1 MAYIKF
7 ENVTKNYIYD
17 EIEIKAIKKINF
29 EIEKGEFIVILG
41 PLESGKTTL
50 LNLLGTLDKV
60 TSGNI
65 FIDDVDITNEKRK
78 KISKY
83 RKYNIGFAYKDS
95 SLIKNLS
102 VKENV
107 ELAKQVCKEKEDVS
121 LILKKCG
128 LTKKADYYPS
138 MLSEED
144 KCRTLVA
151 MALIK
156 NPKILLLDE
165 IVDSL
170 DEKCAKQILKAIK
183 SISKKNKM
191 TVIITTKNNNFI
203 KIANKVITLKN
214 GSLSDLA
221 VNKKIKSIGDIS
233 WWKKRTL

>member
-65 FIDDVDITNEKRK
+65 FIDDVDITNEKGK

-183 SISKKNKM
+183 SVSKKNKM

-233 WWKKRTL
+233 W

>member
-7 ENVTKNYIYD
+7 ENVTKKYVN
-17 EIEIKAIKKINF
+17 EEVEIKAIKKINF

-41 PLESGKTTL
+41 PLQSGKTTL

-65 FIDDVDITNEKRK
+65 FIDDKNITNEKEK
-78 KISKY
+78 SLAKY
-83 RKYNIGFAYKDS
+83 RKYDVGFAFKDS

-107 ELAKQVCKEKEDVS
+107 ELANQVCKEKADVS

-128 LTKKADYYPS
+128 LTKKCDYSPS
-138 MLSEED
+138 VLSEED
-144 KCRTLVA
+144 KYRTLVA

-156 NPKILLLDE
+156 NPKILLVDE
-165 IVDSL
+165 IIDSL
-170 DEKCAKQILKAIK
+170 DEKSAKQILKTIK
-183 SISKKNKM
+183 SVSKKNNM
-191 TVIITTKNNNFI
+191 TVIITTKNNNLV

-233 WWKKRTL
+233 W

>member
-17 EIEIKAIKKINF
+17 EFEIKAIKKINF

-60 TSGNI
+60 TNGNI
-65 FIDDVDITNEKRK
+65 FIDDVDITNEKEK
-78 KISKY
+78 KLSKY

-128 LTKKADYYPS
+128 LTKKADFYPS

-170 DEKCAKQILKAIK
+170 DEKGAKQILKTIK
-183 SISKKNKM
+183 SVSKKNKM
-191 TVIITTKNNNFI
+191 TVIITTKNNNLG

-214 GSLSDLA
+214 GSLNDLA
-221 VNKKIKSIGDIS
+221 VNKKIRSIGDIS
-233 WWKKRTL
+233 W

>member
-60 TSGNI
+60 TNGNI
-65 FIDDVDITNEKRK
+65 FIDDVDITNEKEK
-78 KISKY
+78 KLSKY

-138 MLSEED
+138 MLSKED

-170 DEKCAKQILKAIK
+170 DEKRAKQILKAIK
-183 SISKKNKM
+183 SVSKKNKM

-233 WWKKRTL
+233 W